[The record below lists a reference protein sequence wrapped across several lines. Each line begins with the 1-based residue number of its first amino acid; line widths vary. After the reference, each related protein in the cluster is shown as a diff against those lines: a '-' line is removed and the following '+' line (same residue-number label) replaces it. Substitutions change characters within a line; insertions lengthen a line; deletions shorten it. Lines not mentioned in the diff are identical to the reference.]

1 MIGFHKEHPDI
12 YKLIEELCLDFDIK
26 GKSLRFNDFIQYLN
40 DRLGDNTTREG
51 INKLFWKVA
60 DEKVGEIT
68 PKDLHAV
75 IQELG
80 DNLSLE
86 DVTYILEKIS
96 EPSTDINVT
105 SDELYYIMTKKPA
118 DVDLFTPITKLAK

>member
-1 MIGFHKEHPDI
+1 M
-12 YKLIEELCLDFDIK
+12 
-26 GKSLRFNDFIQYLN
+26 
-40 DRLGDNTTREG
+40 GDVSTREG
-51 INKLFWKVA
+51 VNKLFWKVA
-60 DEKVGEIT
+60 DHKIGEIT
-68 PKDLHAV
+68 PENLHAV

-96 EPSTDINVT
+96 EPSTDINIT

-118 DVDLFTPITKLAK
+118 DVDLFTPITKSTK

>member
-1 MIGFHKEHPDI
+1 
-12 YKLIEELCLDFDIK
+12 
-26 GKSLRFNDFIQYLN
+26 
-40 DRLGDNTTREG
+40 LGDNTTREG
-51 INKLFWKVA
+51 INKLFWKLA
-60 DEKVGEIT
+60 DEKLAEIT
-68 PKDLHAV
+68 PQGLHAV

-96 EPSTDINVT
+96 EPSTDINIT

-118 DVDLFTPITKLAK
+118 DVDLFTPITKQAK

>member
-1 MIGFHKEHPDI
+1 
-12 YKLIEELCLDFDIK
+12 
-26 GKSLRFNDFIQYLN
+26 
-40 DRLGDNTTREG
+40 
-51 INKLFWKVA
+51 
-60 DEKVGEIT
+60 VGEIT
-68 PKDLHAV
+68 PQGLHSV

-96 EPSTDINVT
+96 EPSLDINIT

-118 DVDLFTPITKLAK
+118 DVDLFTPVSKSTK

>member
-1 MIGFHKEHPDI
+1 M
-12 YKLIEELCLDFDIK
+12 
-26 GKSLRFNDFIQYLN
+26 N
-40 DRLGDNTTREG
+40 DRLGDNSSREG
-51 INKLFWKVA
+51 INKLFWKLA
-60 DEKVGEIT
+60 DDNVGEIT
-68 PKDLHAV
+68 PQGLHSV

-96 EPSTDINVT
+96 EPSLDINIT

-118 DVDLFTPITKLAK
+118 DVDLFTPVSKSTK